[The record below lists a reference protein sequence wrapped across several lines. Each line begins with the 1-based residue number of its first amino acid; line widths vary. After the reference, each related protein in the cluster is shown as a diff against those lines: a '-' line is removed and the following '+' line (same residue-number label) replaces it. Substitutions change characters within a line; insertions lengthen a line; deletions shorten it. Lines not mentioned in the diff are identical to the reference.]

1 MMIYA
6 MRFTACYR
14 GEDGRK
20 MLKELRASFIN
31 MSELSRALLY
41 LSLSWLLRR
50 NKSIPYRWFMFAH
63 SANFLAPLSNSHP
76 QALRTRAKKQRAARK
91 HNISDL
97 TAGGSIIENI
107 AQTKRLAETT
117 MDGSSNKSSKIVPEE
132 ERPTNTG
139 SGSNDEDDENA
150 GWVATSLLT
159 TQMHANSAVI
169 QEAIQQRLKISIIV
183 SKLHDNSGLH
193 NCN

>member
-1 MMIYA
+1 M
-6 MRFTACYR
+6 
-14 GEDGRK
+14 
-20 MLKELRASFIN
+20 ASAKNEIKAFRIDDLC
-31 MSELSRALLY
+31 SPTVLT
-41 LSLSWLLRR
+41 
-50 NKSIPYRWFMFAH
+50 
-63 SANFLAPLSNSHP
+63 FLPPLSNSHP

-150 GWVATSLLT
+150 G
-159 TQMHANSAVI
+159 
-169 QEAIQQRLKISIIV
+169 
-183 SKLHDNSGLH
+183 
-193 NCN
+193 

>member
-1 MMIYA
+1 MPQQSHLNFSISY
-6 MRFTACYR
+6 
-14 GEDGRK
+14 
-20 MLKELRASFIN
+20 
-31 MSELSRALLY
+31 LLY
-41 LSLSWLLRR
+41 L
-50 NKSIPYRWFMFAH
+50 FF
-63 SANFLAPLSNSHP
+63 

-117 MDGSSNKSSKIVPEE
+117 MDGSSKSSKIIPEE

-150 GWVATSLLT
+150 G
-159 TQMHANSAVI
+159 
-169 QEAIQQRLKISIIV
+169 
-183 SKLHDNSGLH
+183 
-193 NCN
+193 

>member
-1 MMIYA
+1 
-6 MRFTACYR
+6 
-14 GEDGRK
+14 
-20 MLKELRASFIN
+20 
-31 MSELSRALLY
+31 
-41 LSLSWLLRR
+41 
-50 NKSIPYRWFMFAH
+50 MFAH

-150 GWVATSLLT
+150 G
-159 TQMHANSAVI
+159 
-169 QEAIQQRLKISIIV
+169 
-183 SKLHDNSGLH
+183 
-193 NCN
+193 